1 MAITVT
7 PLSPALGAEIGG
19 VDLSQPADLR
29 TLEQIHRAWL
39 DHLVIV
45 IRGQTLDEP
54 AQERFASFFGEL
66 QEVRSRP
73 GERKPNEHVMIIGN
87 VTVDGRKG
95 ELPEGELQFHA
106 DQCYYEAPSKAT
118 LLYAIEVPSSGGN
131 TLFSNT
137 YLAFDSLPPE
147 LQRRLEQL
155 DCFFLYDYN
164 NAAAKRSGPISQDAP
179 QFTHPAVVRH
189 PETGKP
195 SLFVNRLMSDHLVGV
210 DAEESQAIL
219 DELYAVQ
226 ERPEF
231 VYEHVWRPGDLVMW
245 DNRCTLHARTDF
257 DPSERRF
264 LRRMTV
270 KGDRPI
276 AARAAA

>member
-19 VDLSQPADLR
+19 VDLRQPLDAATSDAIHEAD
-29 TLEQIHRAWL
+29 
-39 DHLVIV
+39 
-45 IRGQTLDEP
+45 
-54 AQERFASFFGEL
+54 QERFASHFGEL

-73 GERKPNEHVMIIGN
+73 GERAPNEHVMIIGN
-87 VTVDGRKG
+87 VTLDGRKG

-118 LLYAIEVPSSGGN
+118 LLYAIEVPSKGGN
-131 TLFSNT
+131 TLFANT
-137 YLAFDSLPPE
+137 YMAYEALPE
-147 LQRRLEQL
+147 SLQRQLDRL

-164 NAAAKRSGPISQDAP
+164 NAGNKRVGQISRDAP
-179 QFTHPAVVRH
+179 QFTHPAVVVH
-189 PETGKP
+189 PETGRRV
-195 SLFVNRLMSDHLVGV
+195 LFVNRLMSDHLVGL
-210 DAEESQAIL
+210 DPDESRSIL
-219 DELYAVQ
+219 DQLYAVE

-231 VYEHVWRPGDLVMW
+231 IYEHVWRPGDLVMW

-257 DPSERRF
+257 DPGERRV

-270 KGDRPI
+270 KGERPI
-276 AARAAA
+276 AARATGPATRIEQARSA

>member
-1 MAITVT
+1 MAVTVT
-7 PLSPALGAEIGG
+7 PMTPAVGAEIGG
-19 VDLSQPADLR
+19 VDLSEPLDPE
-29 TLEQIHRAWL
+29 TLSQIHAAWL
-39 DHLVIV
+39 EHLVIV
-45 IRGQTLDEP
+45 IRDQELDEA
-54 AQERFASFFGEL
+54 AQERFARYFGDL

-73 GERKPNEHVMIIGN
+73 GERAPNEHVMIIGN
-87 VTVDGRKG
+87 VTVDGRRG

-118 LLYAIEVPSSGGN
+118 LLYAIEIPSKGGN
-131 TLFSNT
+131 TLFANT
-137 YLAFDSLPPE
+137 YRAFEALPAD

-164 NAAAKRSGPISQDAP
+164 NASAKRAGNISPDAP
-179 QFTHPAVVRH
+179 QFTHPAVVVH
-189 PETGKP
+189 PETGKRH
-195 SLFVNRLMSDHLVGV
+195 LFVNRLMSDHLVGL
-210 DAEESQAIL
+210 DPEESQALL

-226 ERPEF
+226 EQPEF

-257 DPSERRF
+257 DPAERRV

-270 KGDRPI
+270 KGARPI
-276 AARAAA
+276 AARAA